1 MNELEAKKRALV
13 AESEVY
19 RETLKLELHNLRLY
33 VSRTK
38 QKLTS
43 FTRPNPFLMLAAP
56 LAGAFFRKRRSSW
69 LRRATMAFLSWQL
82 SNRLIPF
89 LSGLFSAPRARSAAP
104 ASETREKVRGMGH

>member
-1 MNELEAKKRALV
+1 MNEFEAKKRALV

-43 FTRPNPFLMLAAP
+43 FTRPNLFLMLVAP

-69 LRRATMAFLSWQL
+69 LRRATMAFLSWQV
-82 SNRLIPF
+82 SNRLMPF
-89 LSGLFSAPRARSAAP
+89 LSGLFSSTRGRSAAP
-104 ASETREKVRGMGH
+104 ASETMESVTGMR

>member
-38 QKLTS
+38 QRLTTFS
-43 FTRPNPFLMLAAP
+43 KPNPLLMLAAP

-69 LRRATMAFLSWQL
+69 LRRATMAFVSWQL
-82 SNRLIPF
+82 SNRLMPF
-89 LSGLFSAPRARSAAP
+89 LSELFSSTRGPSAAR
-104 ASETREKVRGMGH
+104 ASEIREKVKGMRD

>member
-38 QKLTS
+38 KKLTS

-56 LAGAFFRKRRSSW
+56 LAGAFFRKCSSSW
-69 LRRATMAFLSWQL
+69 LRRATMAFLSWQV
-82 SNRLIPF
+82 SSRLMPF
-89 LSGLFSAPRARSAAP
+89 LSGLFSPTRGPSAAR
-104 ASETREKVRGMGH
+104 ASESREKVRGMRD

>member
-38 QKLTS
+38 QKLKG
-43 FTRPNPFLMLAAP
+43 FGRPNPLLLLAAP
-56 LAGAFFRKRRSSW
+56 LAGAFFRKRRGSW
-69 LRRATMAFLSWQL
+69 LRRAAMAFLSWQV
-82 SNRLIPF
+82 SSRLIPF
-89 LSGLFSAPRARSAAP
+89 LSGLFSSTRGRSAAP
-104 ASETREKVRGMGH
+104 ASETMESVKGMRH

>member
-38 QKLTS
+38 QKLKG
-43 FTRPNPFLMLAAP
+43 FGRPNPLLLLAAP
-56 LAGAFFRKRRSSW
+56 LAGAFFRKRRGSW
-69 LRRATMAFLSWQL
+69 LRRATMAFLSWQV
-82 SNRLIPF
+82 SSRLMPF
-89 LSGLFSAPRARSAAP
+89 LSGLFSPTRASSAGTT
-104 ASETREKVRGMGH
+104 SETREKVRGMGH